1 MKRLGRYLSRAVVNA
16 TLAVLL
22 VVVGL
27 DYIFTLLE
35 ELKRLNDTYTLIN
48 AVVYLLIRLPERI
61 YLFLP
66 VGILVGVLIGLGSL
80 ASTSE
85 LTVMRAAGVSIPRLI
100 LQASRP
106 IVVLL
111 LLAMLASEFFLLHW
125 AQAAETYRWENRTG
139 RQAATVSSARDLWLK
154 EGQAFYR
161 INVARDDGRLLGIT
175 LYELDADHWTLS
187 RRLTSPQ
194 ADYQPADDQEGRW
207 LLQDVREL
215 QFSQQEVREFKH
227 EQLELALPIKPELVA
242 LQAYSAGDLPPTQ
255 LWTYAR
261 YLDGLGQP
269 SGFYWLAFYQK
280 VLLPI
285 TVFAVVILAA
295 SFTFGP
301 LRTVPAGTR
310 VFHGIII
317 GLSVKFAQDLLG
329 PSALLWGFTPAL
341 AVLLPAGVCAAWGIW
356 LIRKAG

>member
-1 MKRLGRYLSRAVVNA
+1 MRLLGRYLSRAVLNA

-22 VVVGL
+22 VIVGL

-35 ELKRLNDTYTLIN
+35 ELKDLTESYTLLN
-48 AVVYLLIRLPERI
+48 AVTYLLIRLPERI

-100 LQASRP
+100 LHASRP
-106 IVVLL
+106 VVVLL
-111 LLAMLASEFFLLHW
+111 VLAMLVSEYFLLHW
-125 AQAAETYRWENRTG
+125 AQTAETYRWEARTG
-139 RQAATVSSARDLWLK
+139 RQAATVSTARDLWLK
-154 EGQAFYR
+154 EDLSFYR

-175 LYELDADHWTLS
+175 LYELNEDWQLKS
-187 RRLTSPQ
+187 RITASE
-194 ADYQPADDQEGRW
+194 ADYQDGEWHLQEVRKIQMADDQLKETHYAR
-207 LLQDVREL
+207 LTLP
-215 QFSQQEVREFKH
+215 
-227 EQLELALPIKPELVA
+227 LPIQPEFVA
-242 LQAYSAGDLPPTQ
+242 LRAFAPSDLPPSR
-255 LWTYAR
+255 LWTYGH
-261 YLDGLGQP
+261 YLESKGQA
-269 SGFYWLAFYQK
+269 SGFYWLAFWQK
-280 VLLPI
+280 VLMPV

-329 PSALLWGFTPAL
+329 PAALLWGFTPAL
-341 AVLLPAGVCAAWGIW
+341 AVLIPATFCAVWGMW

>member
-1 MKRLGRYLSRAVVNA
+1 MRLLGRYLSRAVLNA

-22 VVVGL
+22 VIVGL

-35 ELKRLNDTYTLIN
+35 ELKDLTDSYTLLN
-48 AVVYLLIRLPERI
+48 AVTYLLIRLPERI

-100 LQASRP
+100 VHASRP
-106 IVVLL
+106 VVVLL
-111 LLAMLASEFFLLHW
+111 ILAMLVSEYFLLQW
-125 AQAAETYRWENRTG
+125 AQTAETYRWEARTG
-139 RQAATVSSARDLWLK
+139 RQAATVSTARDLWLK
-154 EGQAFYR
+154 EDLSFYR

-175 LYELDADHWTLS
+175 LYELNEDWQLE
-187 RRLTSPQ
+187 RRITAAE
-194 ADYQPADDQEGRW
+194 ADYQEGEW
-207 LLQDVREL
+207 HLQDVREIQMADDQL
-215 QFSQQEVREFKH
+215 KEKHYSSLVQPLPVQPEF
-227 EQLELALPIKPELVA
+227 VA
-242 LQAYSAGDLPPTQ
+242 LRAFAPSDLPPSR
-255 LWTYAR
+255 LWTYGR
-261 YLDGLGQP
+261 YLESKGQA
-269 SGFYWLAFYQK
+269 SGFYWLAFWQK
-280 VLLPI
+280 VLMPV

-341 AVLLPAGVCAAWGIW
+341 AVLIPAAICAIWGMW

>member
-1 MKRLGRYLSRAVVNA
+1 MKLLGRYLSRSVLNA

-35 ELKRLNDTYTLIN
+35 ELKRLTDTYTLAN
-48 AVVYLLIRLPERI
+48 AAIYLLIRLPERI

-100 LQASRP
+100 MHASRP
-106 IVVLL
+106 VVVLL
-111 LLAMLASEFFLLHW
+111 ILAMLVSEYFLLHW
-125 AQAAETYRWENRTG
+125 AQAADTYRWESRTG
-139 RQAATVSSARDLWLK
+139 RQASTVSTARDLWLK
-154 EGQAFYR
+154 EDLSFYR

-175 LYELDADHWTLS
+175 LYELNDDWQLK
-187 RRLTSPQ
+187 RRITAPE
-194 ADYQPADDQEGRW
+194 ADYQEGEW
-207 LLQDVREL
+207 HL
-215 QFSQQEVREFKH
+215 QEVREIQMGG
-227 EQLELALPIKPELVA
+227 EQLKENFYPSLVLPLPIQPEFVA
-242 LQAYSAGDLPPTQ
+242 LQAYSTGDLPPSK
-255 LWTYAR
+255 LWTYGR
-261 YLDGLGQP
+261 YLESKGQA
-269 SGFYWLAFYQK
+269 SGFYWLAFWQK
-280 VLLPI
+280 VLLPV
-285 TVFAVVILAA
+285 TVFAVVILGA

-341 AVLLPAGVCAAWGIW
+341 AVLIPAAVCAIWGMW